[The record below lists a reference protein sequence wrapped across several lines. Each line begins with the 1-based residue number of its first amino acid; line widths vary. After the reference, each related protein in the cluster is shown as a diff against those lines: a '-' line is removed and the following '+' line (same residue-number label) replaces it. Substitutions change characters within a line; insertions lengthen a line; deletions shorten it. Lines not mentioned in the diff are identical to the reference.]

1 MRKRLNFKQPNYNM
15 KERKSTHI
23 TRKNYYLTPA
33 ERLRIREYIIAN
45 PTLTQQQVGD
55 HFGFSRGTI
64 SNINREPRHKEYY
77 EKKINELMNLVNI
90 QSNKIFQLECMLH
103 KLENK

>member
-1 MRKRLNFKQPNYNM
+1 M
-15 KERKSTHI
+15 KERKSQHL

-33 ERLRIREYIIAN
+33 EKLRIREYILNN
-45 PTLTQQQVGD
+45 PHLTQEDIGQR
-55 HFGFSRGTI
+55 FNISRGTV

-90 QSNKIFQLECMLH
+90 QSNTIFQLQCKLH
-103 KLENK
+103 KYENK